1 MNATGQRLCA
11 WSGIACIAVFFTG
24 FAVVAG
30 FIPPPSPDMTGDEL
44 IQLFNDDQTRI
55 RIGMIISIFAS
66 VLLGSWAAV
75 FTVQM
80 HRMERSNSA
89 LAYTNLAMGATF
101 TLEFIVSLVIW
112 QSMTFRDHGPDVMTA
127 MNDTAWFLFVC
138 ITATPALQAIVIG
151 TAILR
156 DSRTAPVFPRWAGY
170 LNLWV
175 AVMFMPGTIT
185 VFFTDGPFAWNGLFV
200 WYMPLTVFA
209 IWIVTNTVL
218 LLKAITAQ
226 EAEERTT
233 TVAHD
238 LGTMASDIRQ
248 LKTEIARLSARAP
261 TT

>member
-30 FIPPPSPDMTGDEL
+30 FIPPPSPDMSGEEL
-44 IQLFNDDQTRI
+44 IQLFSDDQTRI

-66 VLLGSWAAV
+66 VLLGSWAAA
-75 FTVQM
+75 FTAAM
-80 HRMERSNSA
+80 HRMEGNNSA

-101 TLEFIVSLVIW
+101 TLEFIISLVIW

-127 MNDTAWFLFVC
+127 MNDTAWLLFVC

-156 DSRTAPVFPRWAGY
+156 DSRSNPVFPRWAGY

-185 VFFTDGPFAWNGLFV
+185 VFFMDGPFAWNGLFV
-200 WYMPLTVFA
+200 WYMPLTVFF
-209 IWIVTNTVL
+209 IWIVANTVL

-226 EAEERTT
+226 ETQERDAP
-233 TVAHD
+233 TVYDIEA
-238 LGTMASDIRQ
+238 MASDIRQ
-248 LKTEIARLSARAP
+248 LKAELAVLSGRIP
-261 TT
+261 TK